1 MQLTIDMK
9 KEETVHGV
17 KIVQNNSS
25 ESEGFQP
32 AQVSLQYSKDGQTW
46 SDLGYV
52 ENVTL
57 GTALGE
63 ATLVSAK
70 KATTARYLRVTVK
83 EQTYLGQTKVSL
95 ADVAVY

>member
-1 MQLTIDMK
+1 MK

-17 KIVQNNSS
+17 KFVQNSSS

-32 AQVSLQYSKDGQTW
+32 AQVSLQYSTDGQTW
-46 SDLGYV
+46 KDFGYI

-70 KATTARYLRVTVK
+70 TATKARYLRVSVK
-83 EQTYLGQTKVSL
+83 ELTYLGQTKVSL
-95 ADVAVY
+95 ADIAVY